1 MTTTLQVTLTPTAD
15 RTPATVETTSE
26 LSGAQW
32 ISRFP
37 TSTSLDDLES
47 PFKENVT
54 SFIAALKAAGAAV
67 TIAATRRPKE
77 RAYLMHWCFKITKGK
92 AKADNIPKMA
102 GVDIKWDHSDAD
114 GKYSESE
121 SIKAAKAMVSGYGMQ
136 GLVGLAPA
144 LNSRHI
150 QGNAID
156 MNISWSGTL
165 SITDVKGEI
174 VEIATSPRTGMNE
187 TLHKVGAGYNVIKY
201 NGSGVDKPHWSTDG
215 R

>member
-26 LSGAQW
+26 LSGGQW
-32 ISRFP
+32 VSRFP
-37 TSTSLDDLES
+37 TSTSVDDLET
-47 PFKENVT
+47 PFKENVA
-54 SFIAALKAAGAAV
+54 SFIAALKAASAGV

-77 RAYLMHWCFKITKGK
+77 RAYLMHWCWKIAKGK
-92 AKADNIPKMA
+92 AKANNIPAME
-102 GVDIKWDHSDAD
+102 GVDIKWDHSDAE
-114 GKYSESE
+114 GNYSESA

-136 GLVGLAPA
+136 GLGVAPA

-156 MNISWSGTL
+156 MNVSWSGTL
-165 SITDVKGEI
+165 SIADAKGET
-174 VEIATSPRTGMNE
+174 VEIATTPKTGMNE
-187 TLHKVGAGYNVIKY
+187 KLHKVGASYSVIKY
-201 NGSGVDKPHWSTDG
+201 NGSGEDKPHWSTDG